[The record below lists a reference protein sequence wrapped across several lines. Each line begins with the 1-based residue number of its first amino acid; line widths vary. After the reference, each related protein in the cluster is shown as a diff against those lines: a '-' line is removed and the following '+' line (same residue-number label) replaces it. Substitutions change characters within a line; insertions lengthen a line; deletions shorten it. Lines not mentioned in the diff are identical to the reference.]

1 MKKYALMLI
10 CLLCICGCGN
20 RGQLS
25 SEGYKISSVSD
36 TSKCQFIKNMYCEAR
51 ASTMIY
57 YVQLNTE
64 QAGGD
69 SYKIINVSNE
79 HVSGVNIQM
88 INFEVYKCK

>member
-1 MKKYALMLI
+1 
-10 CLLCICGCGN
+10 
-20 RGQLS
+20 
-25 SEGYKISSVSD
+25 
-36 TSKCQFIKNMYCEAR
+36 
-51 ASTMIY
+51 MIY

-79 HVSGVNIQM
+79 HAGGVNIQM

>member
-1 MKKYALMLI
+1 MKKTILLFI
-10 CLLCICGCGN
+10 CIAFLGCGN

-25 SEGYKISSVSD
+25 PEGSKISSVSD

-79 HVSGVNIQM
+79 HAGGVNIQM